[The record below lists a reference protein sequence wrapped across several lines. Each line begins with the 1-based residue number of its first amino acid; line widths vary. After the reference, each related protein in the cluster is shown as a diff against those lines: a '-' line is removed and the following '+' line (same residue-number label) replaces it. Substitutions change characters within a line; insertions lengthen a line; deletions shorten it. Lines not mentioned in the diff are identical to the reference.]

1 MIKNVRKLG
10 LAYYYHGA
18 LRLAVHAA
26 FKRYIEPSLGAF
38 ASYDLTQDPK
48 IILMKLID
56 KGSVLDVISDLEDEF
71 LILNQEIGQKYEM
84 MDLDYPRFP
93 IDQFKLVRRVFGF
106 FWCFSQ
112 FLCSFFV
119 FRIHVLGWLGFGLIF
134 PPRNCLCFLSFEF
147 IWRALPGPPN
157 PRVQGDPF
165 FHIVV

>member
-56 KGSVLDVISDLEDEF
+56 KGSLLDVISDLEDEF

-106 FWCFSQ
+106 ISNRPIQTGQTGFWIFFGVFPSFCAAFSY
-112 FLCSFFV
+112 S
-119 FRIHVLGWLGFGLIF
+119 
-134 PPRNCLCFLSFEF
+134 EF
-147 IWRALPGPPN
+147 M
-157 PRVQGDPF
+157 F
-165 FHIVV
+165 

>member
-1 MIKNVRKLG
+1 M
-10 LAYYYHGA
+10 
-18 LRLAVHAA
+18 
-26 FKRYIEPSLGAF
+26 RYIEPSLGAF

-106 FWCFSQ
+106 FLVFFPVFVQLFRIPNSCFRLAWIRVDFPASE
-112 FLCSFFV
+112 LFV
-119 FRIHVLGWLGFGLIF
+119 FPIF
-134 PPRNCLCFLSFEF
+134 
-147 IWRALPGPPN
+147 
-157 PRVQGDPF
+157 
-165 FHIVV
+165 